1 VDIAAEQLRELLENF
16 DLWVANEKKYVS
28 LPHKQKLKRN
38 MSFTEKANQIFG
50 QAIRDYHLKD
60 HVDTPINNPY
70 DRDSIEFSLY
80 LKCWIDTVQ
89 WHLEDIIRD
98 PHIDPAEALGLKRRI
113 DRSNQDRTDL
123 VEEID
128 SYFRRLYADV
138 NVLPEARLNT
148 ESPAWAVD
156 RLSIL
161 ALKIWHM
168 KEQTER
174 TDADAEH
181 IAKCK
186 AKLDVL
192 LEQQVDLSTAIDQLL
207 EDIEAGRKYM
217 KVYRQMK
224 MYNDPAT
231 NPILYKK

>member
-1 VDIAAEQLRELLENF
+1 
-16 DLWVANEKKYVS
+16 
-28 LPHKQKLKRN
+28 
-38 MSFTEKANQIFG
+38 MTFTEKANKIFQ
-50 QAIRDYHLKD
+50 QAIRDYHLTD
-60 HVDTPINNPY
+60 HVDTDINNPY
-70 DRDSIEFSLY
+70 GRETIEHSLY

-98 PHIDPAEALGLKRRI
+98 PHINPAEALGLKRRI

-128 SYFRRLYADV
+128 SYFRNLYSEV
-138 NVLPEARLNT
+138 KPLPDARLNT

-168 KEQTER
+168 QEQTLRRDVDE
-174 TDADAEH
+174 AH
-181 IAKCK
+181 IKRCQD
-186 AKLDVL
+186 KLEVL
-192 LEQQVDLSTAIDQLL
+192 LEQQEDLSTAIDQLL
-207 EDIEAGRKYM
+207 EDIAEGRKYM

-224 MYNDPAT
+224 MYNDPST
-231 NPILYKK
+231 NPILYKKS

>member
-1 VDIAAEQLRELLENF
+1 
-16 DLWVANEKKYVS
+16 
-28 LPHKQKLKRN
+28 
-38 MSFTEKANQIFG
+38 MTFTEKANPIFL

-60 HVDTPINNPY
+60 DVDTAINNPY
-70 DRDSIEFSLY
+70 ERDSIEYNLY

-98 PHIDPAEALGLKRRI
+98 PHIDPVDALALKRRI

-128 SYFRRLYADV
+128 SYFRKIYADV
-138 NVLPEARLNT
+138 KPQEDARLNT
-148 ESPAWAVD
+148 ESPAWAID

-168 KEQTER
+168 KEQTDR
-174 TDADAEH
+174 QDADATH
-181 IAKCK
+181 LQKCQ
-186 AKLDVL
+186 AKLEVL
-192 LEQQVDLSTAIDQLL
+192 QEQQVDLSTAIDQLL
-207 EDIEAGRKYM
+207 EDIEAGRIYM

-224 MYNDPAT
+224 MYNDPTT
-231 NPILYKK
+231 NPVLYKK

>member
-1 VDIAAEQLRELLENF
+1 ML
-16 DLWVANEKKYVS
+16 
-28 LPHKQKLKRN
+28 QKH
-38 MSFTEKANQIFG
+38 IG
-50 QAIRDYHLKD
+50 
-60 HVDTPINNPY
+60 
-70 DRDSIEFSLY
+70 SIEYSLY

-98 PHIDPAEALGLKRRI
+98 PHINPAEALGLKRRI

-128 SYFRRLYADV
+128 SYFRQLYSEVKPLSD
-138 NVLPEARLNT
+138 ARLNT

-168 KEQTER
+168 QEQTER
-174 TDADAEH
+174 KDADQEH
-181 IAKCK
+181 IQKCQ
-186 AKLDVL
+186 AKLNVL

-231 NPILYKK
+231 NPVLYKK